1 MKRRAVVKS
10 LGLLPIA
17 GLTGSSLSETMAATT
32 NTPGPLVPGER
43 IYQSIGV
50 EPVINCRGTLTVIG
64 GSTELP
70 EVRQAMDAA
79 AQHYVQLDE
88 LAEAAGKRFSELT
101 GAEWGMVSSGCAA
114 GLKHIT
120 AACVS
125 EGNPEKLIRIPNLE
139 GIEKCEV
146 IIPTTSRNYYD
157 HAIRNI
163 GVKIINI
170 DTAEQM
176 QQSMSSRTALIYV
189 MSNRYTES
197 GPLSLE
203 NIVKMA
209 KPMNIPVVVDA
220 AAEILTIPNVHL
232 QRGATIVAYS
242 GGKAIRGP
250 QCAGLMLGDKKI
262 LTAAWQASAPHHG
275 PCRDNKVGREEHV
288 GMIAAVEAWV
298 KTDHTQKEKTWLSWL
313 DHIISKASGI
323 ESVKTSVR
331 EPRGRDN
338 RSTSLTIS
346 WDPSKLH
353 ITGEEVADE
362 FAATKPRIALGGRTS
377 DDRQETSISIN
388 AAMMQE
394 GNQKIVADRVREI
407 LTRKRQP
414 KSIAMAA
421 PSANLTGA
429 WDVSIEYYLGKSVH
443 HFFITK
449 QENNWITGSHKG
461 DFSLQEIQGTIS
473 GADVKLFSRYV
484 APGDGI
490 NFTFAGKL
498 EGDSIKG
505 DLYLGEYL
513 RARFSA
519 TRSAYNDKKMRVDI
533 PSHGRR
539 SGNAW

>member
-10 LGLLPIA
+10 LGFLPIA
-17 GLTGSSLSETMAATT
+17 GITGSVLPTT
-32 NTPGPLVPGER
+32 AVIANDTPGPLVPGDR

-50 EPVINCRGTLTVIG
+50 EPVINCRGTITVIG

-88 LAEAAGKRFSELT
+88 LAAAAGKRFSELT

-114 GLKHIT
+114 GLKCIT

-146 IIPTTSRNYYD
+146 IIPTTSRNFYD

-163 GVKIINI
+163 GVKIINV
-170 DTAEQM
+170 DTAGQL

-189 MSNRYTES
+189 MSNKYTEE

-203 NIVKMA
+203 NIAGMA

-220 AAEILTIPNVHL
+220 AAEILSIPNIHL

-250 QCAGLMLGDKKI
+250 QCAGLMLGDKRI

-298 KTDHTQKEKTWLSWL
+298 KTDHEKKEKTWLSWL
-313 DHIISKASGI
+313 DHIIRKVSSI
-323 ESVKTSVR
+323 ESVTTSVR
-331 EPRGRDN
+331 KPHGRDN
-338 RSTSLTIS
+338 RSASVTIS
-346 WDPSKLH
+346 WDPSKLN
-353 ITGEEVADE
+353 ITGEEVAEE

-377 DDRQETSISIN
+377 DDKKETSISIN

-394 GNQKIVADRVREI
+394 GNQKIVADRVHEI

-414 KSIAMAA
+414 KSFSMAV

-429 WDVSIEYYLGKSVH
+429 WDVSVEYYLGKSLH
-443 HFFITK
+443 HFFISK
-449 QENNWITGSHKG
+449 QEGNWVTGSHKG

-473 GADVKLFSRYV
+473 GNEVKLFSRYV

-490 NFTFAGKL
+490 NFTFAGHL
-498 EGDSIKG
+498 EGDRIHG
-505 DLYLGEYL
+505 DLFLGEYL
-513 RARFSA
+513 RAKFSA
-519 TRSAYNDKKMRVDI
+519 TRSLYNDKHMPVDI